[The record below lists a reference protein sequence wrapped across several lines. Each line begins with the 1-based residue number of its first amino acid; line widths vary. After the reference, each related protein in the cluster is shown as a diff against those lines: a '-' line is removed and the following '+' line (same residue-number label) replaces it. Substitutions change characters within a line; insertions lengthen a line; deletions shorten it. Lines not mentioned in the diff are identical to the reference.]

1 MKKLIKAA
9 LVAVMAFGVSA
20 TYAQKMGRVNS
31 QEIVMAM
38 PETATMQTNLETFR
52 KDLSDNLETM
62 QVEFNNKFAEYQSN
76 LKTYTDSI
84 RGLKE
89 TELQDLQNRMKQ
101 FENTAMQEIQ
111 AKQAELLEPI
121 VTKARDAIS
130 KVATA
135 GGYDV
140 VYDMS
145 TGSLAFVNESTVVD
159 LAPQVRAELGISET
173 PATPAQ

>member
-1 MKKLIKAA
+1 MKKIMKAA
-9 LVAVMAFGVSA
+9 LVAAMVFCVTSV
-20 TYAQKMGRVNS
+20 TYGQKMGRINT

-38 PETATMQTNLETFR
+38 PETETMQVNLEAFR

-76 LKTYTDSI
+76 LKTYTDAI

-101 FENTAMQEIQ
+101 FESTAMQEIQ
-111 AKQAELLEPI
+111 AKQSELLEPI
-121 VTKARDAIS
+121 ISKARDAIN
-130 KVATA
+130 KVSTD

-140 VYDMS
+140 VYDIS
-145 TGSLAFVNESTVVD
+145 TGSLAYVNEATVVD
-159 LAPQVRAELGISET
+159 IAPLVKSELGIV
-173 PATPAQ
+173 AQ